1 MLDTVLNFFTDELN
15 AYLQARTGVIGDVV
29 ALSPVVDDDGKYAI
43 DPNSIGVHLIN
54 IDEDLT
60 SKEQLPSAVS
70 QGGQHVLLEPR
81 LNLNLYVMF
90 TANYSLYDQALKYT
104 SHILTFFQS
113 HRLFTPEKYPS
124 LDRKMKRLTVEL
136 QNLTYDQLN
145 QIWAFI
151 GAKQLPSIIYRVR
164 VLGLQDEE
172 QTDVRPPITI
182 VDTRVGGV

>member
-1 MLDTVLNFFTDELN
+1 MLDVVLKFFSDELN

-43 DPNSIGVHLIN
+43 DTNSVGVHLIN
-54 IDEDLT
+54 IDEDAT
-60 SKEQLPSAVS
+60 SKEQLPSATY
-70 QGGQHVLLEPR
+70 QAGQHVVSEPR

-104 SHILTFFQS
+104 SHILTYFQS

-124 LDRKMKRLTVEL
+124 LDQKMKRLTVEL
-136 QNLTYDQLN
+136 QSLNYDQLN

-172 QTDVRPPITI
+172 QVDVRPPII
-182 VDTRVGGV
+182 SIDTRVGSV